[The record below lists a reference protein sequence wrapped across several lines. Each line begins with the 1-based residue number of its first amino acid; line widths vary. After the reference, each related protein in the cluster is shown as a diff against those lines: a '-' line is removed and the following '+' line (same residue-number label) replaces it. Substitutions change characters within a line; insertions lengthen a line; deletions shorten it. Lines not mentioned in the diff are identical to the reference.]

1 MIVGAW
7 CMQDDDDDS
16 VPDIDDLEIGDDEID
31 EVPARDSDVPSHRSS
46 NFRRRGDIRKNSKSI
61 SPSVM
66 LIKVPCGN
74 EIVTAN
80 LSLNYLQKSS

>member
-46 NFRRRGDIRKNSKSI
+46 NFRRRGDIRKK
-61 SPSVM
+61 
-66 LIKVPCGN
+66 
-74 EIVTAN
+74 
-80 LSLNYLQKSS
+80 